1 MSGETSPG
9 AYLGKR
15 YDSFCIGYKWVKILF
30 SLEILKSNKKI
41 ELQKTKTSISF
52 SQ

>member
-15 YDSFCIGYKWVKILF
+15 YDSFCKGYKWVKILF
-30 SLEILKSNKKI
+30 SLEILKSNKKN
-41 ELQKTKTSISF
+41 LVTKNKN
-52 SQ
+52 